1 MTGEVVAYPTTCLD
15 TSPLCILAT
24 RHDAKGHVV
33 QGPQLVARSN
43 LSAFDLRNRKYGKQM
58 SKQAVLTKAFHE
70 VLVHDVNGDGVSFV
84 LAVLLLLL
92 AQNTF
97 FYRGARRPKH

>member
-1 MTGEVVAYPTTCLD
+1 MGTALV
-15 TSPLCILAT
+15 AT
-24 RHDAKGHVV
+24 RKKTRMMDTDSK
-33 QGPQLVARSN
+33 ARMHLMDSD
-43 LSAFDLRNRKYGKQM
+43 SKPRMHLRNRKHSKQM

-92 AQNTF
+92 A
-97 FYRGARRPKH
+97 